1 MSSFS
6 VAARRAGLILSGLF
20 LGLAALV
27 GPANAA
33 TRVDNEHTSATLT
46 LESAK
51 AAPGSTLWA
60 MVTLTP
66 EEHWH
71 TYWRNP
77 GDSGIPTTIEWTLPG
92 GYAAGAIEWPAPQAI
107 PVGPLMNYGYHGAN
121 RLLVPLT
128 IPETAKPG
136 DAVTL
141 KADAKWLVCQEVC
154 VPEEAKLDIG
164 LTIASAS
171 EAAAAHDPA
180 TANLFKAA
188 LDKVPAPAPF
198 AVRAAT
204 NDKTLA
210 LVIEDAAKLGAPD
223 AVKSVAYFPYDDGLI
238 DYAAPQTVR
247 QSDGQLILSAPRGYQ
262 TDPKRAD
269 GVIVVNAGRDDM
281 KGFAFESAFSGP
293 MPPVASVRSPGLAG
307 IIIDGNP
314 ATGIK
319 GIPKGP
325 SITLF
330 VALGFAFLG
339 GLILNLMPC
348 VFPVLSL
355 KALSVARQADAHPHE
370 ARRDG
375 LLFTAGVVLSFVT
388 AAVALVA
395 LREAGLSAGWGMQL
409 QSPLVVTALAYVLF
423 LVGLNLSGFYSIDGG
438 AMGVGQKLADR
449 KDALGSFFTG
459 VLAVVVAAP
468 CTAPFMASAV
478 GFALTQSMMV
488 AILTFLALGFGFST
502 PFLLISVTPQVRH
515 LLPRPGPWMVRF
527 KEFLA
532 FPMYA
537 AAAWL
542 VWVLSQQTGSDG
554 VIAALGGAVLLALAI
569 WLWRAGTSATGRAI
583 GRGAA
588 VISLVAALLM
598 AGWQTRVPPDV
609 SPSRIAENSVYQP
622 YTRASLDAA
631 LQKGDGVFVNFTAAW
646 CITCLVNERVALSN
660 PGVIDAMRKKNVVYL
675 KGDWT
680 NQDPEITAMLERF
693 GRSGVPLYLYYPP
706 GGGSGEPV
714 ILPQILTP
722 SEVEKVLNG

>member
-1 MSSFS
+1 M
-6 VAARRAGLILSGLF
+6 ARLLLSGFALA
-20 LGLAALV
+20 LAALS
-27 GPANAA
+27 GPASAA
-33 TRVDNEHTSATLT
+33 SRVDNEHTSATLT
-46 LESAK
+46 LESPK

-60 MVTLTP
+60 MLTLTP

-77 GDSGIPTTIEWTLPG
+77 GDSGIPTTIDWTLPAG
-92 GYAAGAIEWPAPQAI
+92 FTAGAIEWPTPQAI
-107 PVGPLMNYGYHGAN
+107 PVGPLMNYGYHGAA
-121 RLLVPLT
+121 RLLVPLKV
-128 IPETAKPG
+128 PETAKPG

-171 EAAAAHDPA
+171 EAAAAHDTA

-188 LDKVPAPAPF
+188 LEKVPAPAPF
-198 AVRAAT
+198 KLRAAT
-204 NDKTLA
+204 NDKTFA
-210 LVIEDAAKLGAPD
+210 LVVEDASKLGLAPD
-223 AVKSVAYFPYDDGLI
+223 AIKSVTYFPYDDGLI
-238 DYAAPQTVR
+238 DYAAPQTV
-247 QSDGQLILSAPRGYQ
+247 QQTNGELILSTARGYQ
-262 TDPKRAD
+262 ETPKRAD

-281 KGFAFESAFSGP
+281 KSFAFEAAFSGP
-293 MPPVASVRSPGLAG
+293 MPPVAAASTPAAAGTTGQSDEAASPGG
-307 IIIDGNP
+307 SR
-314 ATGIK
+314 
-319 GIPKGP
+319 GP
-325 SITLF
+325 SVTLL

-409 QSPLVVTALAYVLF
+409 QSPIVVTVLAYVLF
-423 LVGLNLSGFYSIDGG
+423 LVGLNLSGFYAIDGG

-459 VLAVVVAAP
+459 VLAAVVAAP
-468 CTAPFMASAV
+468 CTAPFMASAI
-478 GFALTQSMMV
+478 GFALTQSMAV
-488 AILTFLALGFGFST
+488 AILTFLALGLGFAT

-569 WLWRAGTSATGRAI
+569 WLWRAGSSATGKLI
-583 GRGAA
+583 GRGVA
-588 VISLVAALLM
+588 VISLVAALLL
-598 AGWQTRVPPDV
+598 AGWQTQVAPTSSGHV
-609 SPSRIAENSVYQP
+609 AEDAVYQP
-622 YTRASLDAA
+622 YTKATLDAA

-660 PGVIDAMRKKNVVYL
+660 PSVIDTMRKKNVVYL

-680 NQDPEITAMLERF
+680 NQDPEITAMLEKF